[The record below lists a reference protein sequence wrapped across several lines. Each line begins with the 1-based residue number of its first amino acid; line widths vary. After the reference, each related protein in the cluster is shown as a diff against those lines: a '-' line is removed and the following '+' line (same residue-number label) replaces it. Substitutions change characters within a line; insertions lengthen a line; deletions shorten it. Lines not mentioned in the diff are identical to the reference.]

1 MHLRSVLLWPRGM
14 VSREPL
20 PGQYT
25 FPERSLLS
33 PSWTYSCP
41 MECWPRESLK
51 GRGPESKSSTKKSEN
66 WEEIKTGN
74 NMLNSNHLWSWM
86 IISNRAMPPSVFCSL
101 SKWWWKVKRLRT
113 QGQKGARPHYM
124 ILNVIQLFAV
134 SQHGPK
140 FNNTGQGLFPSS
152 EAVLPV
158 FCNGAFLCIWEWA

>member
-66 WEEIKTGN
+66 WEEIKAGN

-101 SKWWWKVKRLRT
+101 SKWWWKVKWLRT
-113 QGQKGARPHYM
+113 QGQKGAHITWYSMSSNCLLCHSMGPNLTTQDRGYFHLQKQCCLYFVM
-124 ILNVIQLFAV
+124 ELSYVFENELN
-134 SQHGPK
+134 
-140 FNNTGQGLFPSS
+140 
-152 EAVLPV
+152 
-158 FCNGAFLCIWEWA
+158 